1 MVTPTGI
8 FSKIVSPVFLLP
20 KIDNLQTPLVPQDRH
35 QFCIVISTYYLSLQ
49 ICWNQIIVNYLT
61 LKYAFFNPQPPMTRF
76 LTVKSFLTPL
86 PLRYVTISTRH

>member
-61 LKYAFFNPQPPMTRF
+61 LKYAFFNPLSPHPSLHTY
-76 LTVKSFLTPL
+76 LTVPKAI
-86 PLRYVTISTRH
+86 LRPKVA